1 MSRRFCTTCWSM
13 PGFESSPSPS
23 MVHLAGRSC
32 LLTPMDT
39 PLPSIPDEQGGM
51 MPGFISDS
59 PLARELISIGNEAI
73 ATEDDAKLR
82 AYFREDY
89 VFHGPGAD
97 LGFDELSAYFA
108 SLRAAF
114 SGLRLFREQII
125 VDGNYLAARTTFSG
139 DFTGLFTY
147 SPIGPV
153 EPTGQHLEW
162 EVIGTF
168 RYDDE
173 GRLAEEWVQTD
184 YRSFLSK
191 LGVTTTESAQEG
203 RSRARIARCV
213 ETSTFVPACRPA
225 FGGPMPDKDVTS
237 SVHAPTRHRSQ

>member
-1 MSRRFCTTCWSM
+1 
-13 PGFESSPSPS
+13 
-23 MVHLAGRSC
+23 
-32 LLTPMDT
+32 
-39 PLPSIPDEQGGM
+39 

-59 PLARELISIGNEAI
+59 PLARELIRIGNEAI
-73 ATEDDAKLR
+73 AREDAPALR

-108 SLRAAF
+108 SVRAAF
-114 SGLRLFREQII
+114 SELRIVRDQII
-125 VDGNYLAARTTFSG
+125 VDGNFLAARTTFSG
-139 DFTGLFTY
+139 DFTGLFAY

-162 EVIGTF
+162 EVMGIF

-184 YRSFLSK
+184 YSSSLTKF
-191 LGVTTTESAQEG
+191 GVITTDA
-203 RSRARIARCV
+203 AR
-213 ETSTFVPACRPA
+213 
-225 FGGPMPDKDVTS
+225 
-237 SVHAPTRHRSQ
+237 